1 MFFVLGLCIVLAAM
15 LLLNSIATV
24 AAHLL
29 WRMFGRRITRWS
41 PAKAAHTLFLL
52 RTIPTAFGIGCVL
65 FLLAPAYI
73 THEPRAG
80 HEEVSLK
87 LALVAIFSALG
98 IALAIVRGLATW
110 RATSRLSADW
120 LKNAER
126 VRLPKLRL
134 PAYRVEHQFP
144 LIAVVGAVRPRL
156 FIANQVFESLTK
168 DELSAALD
176 HEVGHILANDNLK
189 RGVMR
194 ACRDVLL
201 LVPFGKNIDRAWAE
215 VSELAAD
222 EYAAGRSQR
231 VGVDLA
237 SALVKIARM
246 IPIGGRPA
254 MAAGVF
260 LTGQEG
266 PKIFNHR
273 VRRLLNW
280 TGNELAVK
288 SRSRVGFIPKW
299 IPAALTLLVVAVAV
313 RQSHVL
319 ATVHALI
326 EHAVHFLE

>member
-1 MFFVLGLCIVLAAM
+1 MFFVLGLCVVLAAM

-24 AAHLL
+24 AAQLL

-52 RTIPTAFGIGCVL
+52 RTIPTAFGVGCVL
-65 FLLAPAYI
+65 FLFAPAYL

-87 LALVAIFSALG
+87 LALVAAFAALG
-98 IALAIVRGLATW
+98 IGLAIVRGLATW
-110 RATSRLSADW
+110 RATSRLTADW

-126 VRLPKLRL
+126 IKLPKLRL
-134 PAYRVEHQFP
+134 PAYRVEHKFP

-156 FIANQVFESLTK
+156 FIASQVFDSLTD

-176 HEVGHILANDNLK
+176 HEVGHILANDNFK
-189 RGVMR
+189 RGLMR

-201 LVPFGKNIDRAWAE
+201 LVPFGKSLDRAWAE
-215 VSELAAD
+215 TSELAAD
-222 EYAAGRSQR
+222 EYAAKRSAK
-231 VGVDLA
+231 VGIDLA

-246 IPIGGRPA
+246 IPVGSKPS

-260 LTGQEG
+260 LTGHER
-266 PKIFNHR
+266 PKIFNER
-273 VRRLLNW
+273 VRRLLSW
-280 TGNELAVK
+280 TGNEFVAQ
-288 SRSRVGFIPKW
+288 SRSRLAFIPKW
-299 IPAALTLLVVAVAV
+299 VPIALTLLVAAVAV

-326 EHAVHFLE
+326 EHAVYFLE